1 MAYFRQNSR
10 QNNWPEENDDSYD
23 DEYDD
28 YDDEE
33 YDDDDYLTEEEL
45 NDLRRHRFR
54 MAAGLMDFLSVIAGA
69 VVILLLVALLVN
81 IVTWLQG
88 DMDQMFTLLQRNF

>member
-10 QNNWPEENDDSYD
+10 QSSWSEQNDDSYD
-23 DEYDD
+23 DDYDEF
-28 YDDEE
+28 DDEE
-33 YDDDDYLTEEEL
+33 YDDEYLTEEEW

-54 MAAGLMDFLSVIAGA
+54 MAAGLFDFLGVVAGT

-81 IVTWLQG
+81 IVTWLQA
-88 DMDQMFTLLQRNF
+88 DMDQMFTLLQRNL